1 MKKRNTLLFISM
13 LFIAFG
19 IGYNYYTS
27 GTKETKTT
35 INYTDFINKIKQK
48 EITRVSI
55 NGNTYKVEGKDKKQY
70 IVVVPLT
77 NDSLLT
83 LMQDNNVNISVPS
96 PDSESGSMGIY
107 VIFAC
112 ILLFFLFRSLR
123 KDGNDQGGQGRG
135 PGGGNNPFGFGK
147 SKARMVSPK
156 DTKSRITFNDVA
168 GVDEAKEDLKE
179 VVDFLK
185 DPKKFEKLGAKIPK
199 GCLLVGSPG
208 TGKTLLARAVA
219 GEAEVPFFSISGSDF
234 VEMFVGVGASRV
246 RDLFTQA
253 KKSAPCIVFIDEID
267 AVGRQRGVGVGGG
280 NDEREQTLNQ
290 LLVEMDGFSPN
301 QGIIILAATNRAD
314 VLDSALLRPG
324 RFDRQVTV
332 PLPDITGR
340 ERILQIYLSKVPLSQ
355 DVDKSIIARG
365 TTGFSGADIA
375 NLVNEAAL
383 SAARKDKQFV
393 EMEDFEE
400 ARDKILMGSER
411 KTAKMSE
418 DERKLTAYHEA
429 GHALVAFK
437 VEGSYP
443 VHKVTI
449 IPRGKSLGVTAFLP
463 ERDEYSRSYKQLI
476 AQLAVLFG
484 GRLAEELIFGK
495 ENITTGA
502 SMDIKMATN
511 LARKMII
518 DWGFSDKVGRIK
530 YSEDQPTYG
539 GKAISEDTARDI
551 EIEVKQLIMNAEN
564 TARTILTT
572 YSVAHQDLSLALL
585 EYETLTGAEAK
596 KISNGE
602 TIAEIRNLLATNKL
616 EQSQQ
621 NASVP
626 LFDEV
631 K

>member
-1 MKKRNTLLFISM
+1 M
-13 LFIAFG
+13 
-19 IGYNYYTS
+19 
-27 GTKETKTT
+27 
-35 INYTDFINKIKQK
+35 
-48 EITRVSI
+48 
-55 NGNTYKVEGKDKKQY
+55 
-70 IVVVPLT
+70 
-77 NDSLLT
+77 
-83 LMQDNNVNISVPS
+83 
-96 PDSESGSMGIY
+96 
-107 VIFAC
+107 
-112 ILLFFLFRSLR
+112 
-123 KDGNDQGGQGRG
+123 
-135 PGGGNNPFGFGK
+135 
-147 SKARMVSPK
+147 
-156 DTKSRITFNDVA
+156 
-168 GVDEAKEDLKE
+168 
-179 VVDFLK
+179 
-185 DPKKFEKLGAKIPK
+185 
-199 GCLLVGSPG
+199 LVGSPG